1 MSIAGRRALVTG
13 AASGIGLA
21 TARRLAAGGASVF
34 TVDRASVFTVDNGSP
49 ADLLVDVA
57 APGASEAIIA
67 AALARLGGLDI
78 LVPNAGIS
86 SFTPL
91 ESHPDAIWDD
101 TIAINLTAVFR
112 LCRAALPA
120 LKASPAPR
128 IITIGSVMSD
138 HGDAGMAAYAASKHG
153 VLGLTRSLATELGPF
168 GITVNCVQPG
178 AILTGIT
185 APAFAAS
192 PEFETLWRDKSA
204 LKRIGTPDDIAGVIA
219 FLAGPDA
226 GFVTGHGISVDGGAM
241 AHP

>member
-1 MSIAGRRALVTG
+1 MSGRDLTGLNALVTG

-21 TARRLAAGGASVF
+21 TVQRLAAAGATVF
-34 TVDRASVFTVDNGSP
+34 GVDRDGA
-49 ADLLVDVA
+49 ADLVIDVA
-57 APGASEAIIA
+57 AEGASETVVA
-67 AALARLGGLDI
+67 AATQALGGIDI

-86 SFTPL
+86 SFMPL
-91 ESHPDAIWDD
+91 EGHPDALWDAM
-101 TIAINLTAVFR
+101 IGINLSSVFR

-120 LKASPAPR
+120 LKVSRQGR

-185 APAFAAS
+185 APAFAAM
-192 PEFETLWRDKSA
+192 PAFESLWRDKAA
-204 LKRIGTPDDIAGVIA
+204 LKRIGTPQDIANVIA
-219 FLAGPDA
+219 FLASADA
-226 GFVTGHGISVDGGAM
+226 GFVSGHGIVVDGGAM

>member
-1 MSIAGRRALVTG
+1 MWPPT
-13 AASGIGLA
+13 
-21 TARRLAAGGASVF
+21 
-34 TVDRASVFTVDNGSP
+34 
-49 ADLLVDVA
+49 
-57 APGASEAIIA
+57 GASETIIA
-67 AALARLGGLDI
+67 AATQALGGIDI

-86 SFTPL
+86 SFMPL
-91 ESHPDAIWDD
+91 DGHPDALWDAM
-101 TIAINLTAVFR
+101 IGINLSSVFR

-120 LKASPAPR
+120 LKASRQGR

-185 APAFAAS
+185 APAFAAM
-192 PEFETLWRDKSA
+192 PDFETLWRDKAA
-204 LKRIGTPDDIAGVIA
+204 LKRIGTPQDIAHVIA
-219 FLAGPDA
+219 FLASAEAD
-226 GFVTGHGISVDGGAM
+226 FVSGHGIIVDGGAM

>member
-1 MSIAGRRALVTG
+1 MNRLGGRRAIVTG

-21 TARRLAAGGASVF
+21 TARRLAADGAQVF
-34 TVDRASVFTVDNGSP
+34 SVDRAAG
-49 ADLLVDVA
+49 DLAIDVA

-67 AALARLGGLDI
+67 AALASLGGLDI
-78 LVPNAGIS
+78 LVANAGIS

-91 ESHPDAIWDD
+91 EGHPDAVWDD

-112 LCRAALPA
+112 LIRAALPA
-120 LKASPAPR
+120 LQASNQAR
-128 IITIGSVMSD
+128 IVTIGSVMSD

-153 VLGLTRSLATELGPF
+153 VLGLTRALATELGPA

-185 APAFAAS
+185 APAFAAN
-192 PEFETLWRDKSA
+192 PAFEAFWRDKAA
-204 LKRIGTPDDIAGVIA
+204 LKRLGTPDDIAGVIA

-226 GFVTGHGISVDGGAM
+226 GFVTGHGITVDGGAM

>member
-1 MSIAGRRALVTG
+1 MLAGRRAIVTG

-21 TARRLAAGGASVF
+21 TSLRLAADGARVF
-34 TVDRASVFTVDNGSP
+34 TVDRAGA
-49 ADLLVDVA
+49 ADLDIDVA
-57 APGASEAIIA
+57 APGASEAIVA
-67 AALARLGGLDI
+67 AAVARLGGLDI
-78 LVPNAGIS
+78 LVTNAGIS
-86 SFTPL
+86 SFTRL
-91 ESHPDAIWDD
+91 ENHPDQVWDD

-120 LKASPAPR
+120 LRASDQPR

-192 PEFETLWRDKSA
+192 PAFETLWREKSA
-204 LKRIGTPDDIAGVIA
+204 LKRIGTPDDVAGVIA

-226 GFVTGHGISVDGGAM
+226 RFVTGHGISVDGGAM

>member
-1 MSIAGRRALVTG
+1 MSSLAGRRALVTG

-21 TARRLAAGGASVF
+21 TARRLAAEGAAVF
-34 TVDRASVFTVDNGSP
+34 GVDRAGG
-49 ADLLVDVA
+49 DLAIDVA
-57 APGASEAIIA
+57 ASGASETIVA
-67 AALARLGGLDI
+67 AALAALGGLDI

-91 ESHPDAIWDD
+91 DGHSDAVWDA
-101 TIAINLTAVFR
+101 TIGIKLSAVFR

-120 LKASPAPR
+120 LTASGHGR
-128 IITIGSVMSD
+128 IVTIGSVMSD

-153 VLGLTRSLATELGPF
+153 VLGLTRALATELGPV

-178 AILTGIT
+178 AIVTGIT
-185 APAFAAS
+185 IPAFAAN
-192 PEFETLWRDKSA
+192 PDFEAFWRNKA
-204 LKRIGTPDDIAGVIA
+204 AVRRLGTPEDIAGVIA

-226 GFVTGHGISVDGGAM
+226 AFVTGHGISVDGGAM